1 MLQFMLIVMLNI
13 SSATRSDQL
22 FVASDSLFSENGIIS
37 LGGMEGWRFHPG
49 DDLSW
54 AQPDYDDSDW
64 MFYKPAGLTDPI
76 PDSLWEGF
84 GWFRYQFA
92 ADSSIYAMARHLY
105 FSTRGAAEVYLDG
118 KLVRKCG
125 EFSKDPQGEKRYMPG
140 NKTHPAVVL
149 QHAESHVLAVRFSY
163 HKGQQ
168 YKKLLGKY
176 ALTFGFNIGLAKD
189 NLNQQVILNNNRNQQ
204 RVYILGTMLFLIV
217 LLHSLLFALFPS
229 EQSNLY
235 IAIVALLLF
244 MHIVL
249 EYGSVFFEFD
259 ILQETLF
266 RTIPFNILFIAVLSM
281 FPFTINSMFKQKPQI
296 IHKILIWL
304 FPIIALTN
312 FIISDPFLSLII
324 ATVFILVI
332 IFFTTQAL
340 IQAMRNKQKGVW
352 IISAAVFGLILSA
365 IVWTFYMAFSNNNR
379 GSDVNAVL
387 TYFIYGSVPVGLT
400 AFMASRFRDLY
411 TGLEQRVRE
420 RTRDLQQSLEE
431 LRSTQSQLIHS
442 EKLASLGALT
452 AGIAHEIQNPLN
464 FVNNFSE
471 VNKELISDM
480 REEIAKKN
488 FEEVNQIA
496 KDIEENEDKIIHHGK
511 RADSIVKGMLQ
522 HSRSN
527 SGLKE
532 PTDINA
538 LADEYLRLSYHGMRA
553 KDKSFNAEFKTN
565 FDPHLPKIN
574 VVPQD
579 IGRVLL
585 NLINNAF
592 YAVQVKTHGGAS
604 LQQTPLPYKPTVT
617 VSTQKNSHGI
627 EITVKDNG
635 PGIPDNIKDKIFQPF
650 FTTKPTGQGTGLGLS
665 LAYDI
670 VKAHGGEIRI
680 ESNEGEGSAFL
691 IQLPYS

>member
-1 MLQFMLIVMLNI
+1 MLQFLFIVMLNI
-13 SSATRSDQL
+13 SSATWSDQL

-37 LGGMEGWRFHPG
+37 LGGLDGWRFHPG

-64 MFYKPAGLTDPI
+64 MLFKPAGLNEPI
-76 PDSLWEGF
+76 PDSLWNGY
-84 GWFRYQFA
+84 GWFRFRFA
-92 ADSSIYAMARHLY
+92 ADSSIYAMAAHLY
-105 FSTRGAAEVYLDG
+105 FSTWGAAEVYLDG

-125 EFSKDPQGEKRYMPG
+125 EFSTAPQGEKRYMPG
-140 NKTHPAVVL
+140 NKTHPAVAL
-149 QHAESHVLAVRFSY
+149 QLAESHVLAVRFSY

-176 ALTFGFNIGLAKD
+176 AHTFGFNIGLAKD
-189 NLNQQVILNNNRNQQ
+189 SLNQQVILNNNRNQQ

-229 EQSNLY
+229 EESNLY

-244 MHIVL
+244 LHIVL
-249 EYGSVFFEFD
+249 EYSSVFFEFD

-266 RTIPFNILFIAVLSM
+266 RTIPFNILFIAALSM

-304 FPIIALTN
+304 FPFSAMTN

-332 IFFTTQAL
+332 IFFTAQAL

-365 IVWTFYMAFSNNNR
+365 IVWTFYMEFSNNNR

-431 LRSTQSQLIHS
+431 FAKYPNPAHPFRKT
-442 EKLASLGALT
+442 GF
-452 AGIAHEIQNPLN
+452 AG
-464 FVNNFSE
+464 
-471 VNKELISDM
+471 
-480 REEIAKKN
+480 
-488 FEEVNQIA
+488 
-496 KDIEENEDKIIHHGK
+496 
-511 RADSIVKGMLQ
+511 
-522 HSRSN
+522 
-527 SGLKE
+527 
-532 PTDINA
+532 
-538 LADEYLRLSYHGMRA
+538 
-553 KDKSFNAEFKTN
+553 
-565 FDPHLPKIN
+565 
-574 VVPQD
+574 
-579 IGRVLL
+579 
-585 NLINNAF
+585 
-592 YAVQVKTHGGAS
+592 
-604 LQQTPLPYKPTVT
+604 
-617 VSTQKNSHGI
+617 
-627 EITVKDNG
+627 
-635 PGIPDNIKDKIFQPF
+635 
-650 FTTKPTGQGTGLGLS
+650 
-665 LAYDI
+665 
-670 VKAHGGEIRI
+670 
-680 ESNEGEGSAFL
+680 
-691 IQLPYS
+691 